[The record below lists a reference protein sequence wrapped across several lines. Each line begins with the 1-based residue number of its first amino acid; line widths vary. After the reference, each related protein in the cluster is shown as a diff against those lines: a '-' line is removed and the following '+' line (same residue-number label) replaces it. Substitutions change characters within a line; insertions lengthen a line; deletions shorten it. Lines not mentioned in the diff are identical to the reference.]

1 MPLRSSRRQ
10 RSPEFK
16 PRQASS
22 EAGEAHFKVLA
33 PGAGVVATLVVV
45 VAGAGA
51 VPAGIAQ
58 VTVVFWAGRRVALSP
73 ARRLITAALK
83 LAGAASRQIII
94 KSAFMFASS
103 ENASLKCRHMFSS
116 SFFLHIATF
125 FGIGKLRPAPGT
137 WGTLA
142 TVPIAWGLMNA
153 GQFWH
158 MAACVALLPI
168 AVLVCEAHE
177 KHFGTHDSSEVVVD
191 EVLGFLVTMVW
202 LPITWQSFLAG
213 FILFRALDILKPFPI
228 SYLDRNVP
236 GGVGAVA
243 DDLLAGLIANLIL
256 QIVYTQTHWLGLR
269 LVGV

>member
-22 EAGEAHFKVLA
+22 EAGEAHFKVRA
-33 PGAGVVATLVVV
+33 PGAGVVATLVVAG
-45 VAGAGA
+45 AGAGA

-58 VTVVFWAGRRVALSP
+58 VTVVSCPGRRVALSP
-73 ARRLITAALK
+73 ARRLITAAIK
-83 LAGAASRQIII
+83 LVGAASRQITL

-103 ENASLKCRHMFSS
+103 ENASLRCGHMFSS

-142 TVPIAWGLMNA
+142 TLPIAWGLMIA

-177 KHFGTHDSSEVVVD
+177 KHFGTHDSSEVVID

-213 FILFRALDILKPFPI
+213 FVLFRALDILKPFPI
-228 SYLDRNVP
+228 SYLDRKVP

-243 DDLLAGLIANLIL
+243 DDLLAGVIANVIL